1 MNTSGSAVPV
11 KGRLARKFRAY
22 FFTGLLVLVPLG
34 LTYSIIKLLFL
45 AIDDILSDSVS
56 KFILAKFGFE
66 IDQQQVPGIGIVT
79 LLLIIFVTGVIAR
92 NYLGK
97 KLVDFGDQIVQR
109 IPLINRVYLAMKQI
123 SQAFFSS
130 RSEVIKKPV
139 LFEFP
144 RKGMYSIGFYTQD
157 VHWPLRNSVKQD
169 LAAIFMPTT
178 PNPTTGFLI
187 FLPKSELMEIDLSVE
202 EALKLVISGGI
213 ISPMDK
219 SDPKTES
226 KSPNPPAVLM

>member
-1 MNTSGSAVPV
+1 MNVADPVISTKGS
-11 KGRLARKFRAY
+11 LAKKLRSY

-45 AIDDILSDSVS
+45 AIDDILSDTVS
-56 KFILAKFGFE
+56 KFILEKFGFE
-66 IDQQQVPGIGIVT
+66 IGQRQIPGIGFVT
-79 LLLIIFVTGVIAR
+79 LILIIFATGLIAR

-97 KLVDFGDQIVQR
+97 KVVDFGDQIVER
-109 IPLINRVYLAMKQI
+109 IPLINRVYSAMKQI
-123 SQAFFSS
+123 SQAFFST

-157 VHWPLRNSVKQD
+157 VQGPLKKSAKQD

-187 FLPKSELMEIDLSVE
+187 FLPKSELIEIDLSIE

-213 ISPMDK
+213 ISP
-219 SDPKTES
+219 SDRNDSETES
-226 KSPNPPAVLM
+226 TTPSPSAVFM